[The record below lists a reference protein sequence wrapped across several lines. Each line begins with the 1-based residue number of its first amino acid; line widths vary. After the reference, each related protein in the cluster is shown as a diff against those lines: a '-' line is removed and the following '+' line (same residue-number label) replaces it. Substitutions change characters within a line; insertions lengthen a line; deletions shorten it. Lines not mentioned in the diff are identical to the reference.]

1 MPLPDL
7 PPELLLTIGNLLDWL
22 RDINAMVRVNKRL
35 YSHLNYY
42 LYSVD
47 VRTTGGSALVWAAK
61 RELKRTA
68 WLSLSEG
75 ADTEAVHRVKIPRPL
90 RSLGFEN
97 ITTYLTPFQIALC
110 YGSDSVAR
118 LLIDRGADSLPS
130 YPPELCSCTSLHM
143 AGAMGLTSVL
153 KALIDQG
160 MNVEARDI
168 QLRTPLHYAL
178 TVQHLEWPEQ
188 GRVVMWLL
196 AKNAD
201 SATEDSQRR
210 RPSSIGK
217 KCSNPF
223 VRVLFKKGVEVATYE
238 TLFYDH
244 EVFEIRR
251 VVKERH
257 EEEAWAKEKNDK
269 QLARERAILTVAKR
283 ESGRE
288 AARKKRAATEQ
299 RMAIVGSWEQGEM
312 ARRTEA
318 QERALQSAKENA
330 EKLAHAQRVVEEEA
344 RIENVRLERHE
355 AMREAWSQVRK
366 EADRRSQAT
375 TKSDLRAKSDC
386 SHLSGLWRSKVR
398 TTCQSCGRSM
408 KLLSICPDCGFVVCK
423 QCNSGKA

>member
-1 MPLPDL
+1 MTLPDL
-7 PPELLLTIGNLLDWL
+7 PYELLLSIINLFNGFC
-22 RDINAMVRVNKRL
+22 DINAIVRVNKRL
-35 YSHLNYY
+35 YWHLNDY
-42 LYSVD
+42 LYRLD
-47 VRTTGGSALVWAAK
+47 VLSTGGSALVWAAK
-61 RELKRTA
+61 RGLKRTA

-75 ADTEAVHRVKIPRPL
+75 AHTEALHRVKIPGPL
-90 RSLGFEN
+90 RCLGFGN
-97 ITTYLTPFQIALC
+97 VTTSLTPLQTAIC
-110 YGSDSVAR
+110 YGSESVAR
-118 LLIDRGADSLPS
+118 YLIDHGADSLPS
-130 YPPELCSCTSLHM
+130 YPTELCSCTSLHM

-160 MNVEARDI
+160 INVEARDI

-201 SATEDSQRR
+201 PGTEDSQKR
-210 RPSSIGK
+210 RPSSFGK

-223 VRVLFKKGVEVATYE
+223 VRMLFKKGVEVATYE

-257 EEEAWAKEKNDK
+257 EEKAWAKERKDK
-269 QLARERAILTVAKR
+269 QLARERAVLVVAKR
-283 ESGRE
+283 QRGRE

-299 RMAIVGSWEQGEM
+299 RMAVVRSQEQKKL

-318 QERALQSAKENA
+318 LERELQSARENA
-330 EKLAHAQRVVEEEA
+330 DKLIHAQRVVEEEA
-344 RIENVRLERHE
+344 RIENVRLERQE
-355 AMREAWSQVRK
+355 ALREAWSKVRK
-366 EADRRSQAT
+366 DADQRSQAT

-386 SHLSGLWRSKVR
+386 SHVSGLWRSKVR
-398 TTCQSCGRSM
+398 TTCQSCGRFV
-408 KLLSICPDCGFVVCK
+408 KLLSVCPDCGFEVCK
-423 QCNSGKA
+423 QCSSGKA